1 MSEYFD
7 PTDKKNKNVLDY
19 FESKTWLIVD
29 GSSSGR
35 TSLKKSIT
43 QLGSKMSNMLDADN
57 FLDAEKIIQE
67 KRPHYVIGNNVING
81 GSSVALFHLH
91 MKSVPNRL
99 GAGFFIV
106 VSSDMVDDVAM
117 ELDYDM
123 DGIIALPFT
132 GAAIIDS
139 VLKSVKH
146 KISPT
151 NYVTK
156 IDEGRASLIAGN
168 LERAMESF
176 QTAIKLTAHPYEG
189 HFYLGEVYNE
199 YELKEKAMSSYE
211 DSILHNADYFK
222 TLNKLRSIYY
232 QDSNYKMAYDI
243 NLLMAQKY
251 PIPTGKIPELI
262 RLSIINKK
270 YSDITNYLKVF
281 QKLKSP
287 EPRTQT
293 YLSAGLA
300 ILGKYFI
307 NNNDTAQGVDALKG
321 AFKFSNGKYEIL
333 RNITQS
339 FEECQQLNTLMDMF
353 EETDLDQWPENAQGV
368 YFHVINL
375 TSADDQKVIS
385 AGEKLLNKKIK
396 DVLIYK
402 GLIERS
408 IKMKRKAGVLEVLML
423 EATKDFPDH
432 KNEFEELFSKA
443 RVDV

>member
-19 FESKTWLIVD
+19 FENKTWLIID
-29 GSSSGR
+29 GSASTR
-35 TSLKKSIT
+35 TSLKKSIS
-43 QLGSKMSNMLDADN
+43 QLGAKMSNMIDTDN
-57 FLDAEKIIQE
+57 FQDAQVIIQE
-67 KRPHYVIGNNVING
+67 KRPHYIIGNNIING
-81 GSSVALFHLH
+81 GSTAMLFQEHLRA
-91 MKSVPNRL
+91 VPNRL

-106 VSSDMVDDVAM
+106 VTSDCVDEVAM

-123 DGIIALPFT
+123 DGIVALPFT

-151 NYVTK
+151 NYVSK
-156 IDEGRASLIAGN
+156 IEEGRASLISGN

-176 QTAIKLTAHPYEG
+176 QTAIKLSPHPYEG
-189 HFYLGEVYNE
+189 HYYLGEVYSG
-199 YELKEKAMSSYE
+199 YELKEKALSSYE
-211 DSILHNADYFK
+211 DAVIHNSDYFK
-222 TLNKLRSIYY
+222 SLNKLRTIYY
-232 QDSNYKMAYDI
+232 NESNYKMAYDI
-243 NLLMAQKY
+243 NLIMAQKF
-251 PIPTGKIPELI
+251 PIPHGKIPELI
-262 RLSIINKK
+262 RLSIINKQ
-270 YSDITNYLKVF
+270 YNDITNYMKVF
-281 QKLKSP
+281 MTLKSP
-287 EPRTQT
+287 EVRTQT

-307 NNNDTAQGVDALKG
+307 NQNDTEKGVDALKG

-339 FEECQQLNTLMDMF
+339 FEECHQLKVLVEMF
-353 EETDLDQWPENAQGV
+353 DETDMDQWPDNAQGV

-375 TSADDQKVIS
+375 TSNDDQRVIA

-423 EATKDFPDH
+423 EATKDFPEH
-432 KNEFEELFSKA
+432 KLEFENLFSSTKIG
-443 RVDV
+443 